1 MTVYNMNNKAM
12 RCYGRIKHT
21 GSKTDNEPIIF
32 LALETD
38 GKPGFS
44 KILFH
49 TRIRDNDM
57 REELIRLVQSEAVQ
71 RKPDKLWKVLQNATF
86 TTAPNQSMFNV
97 LYGMDVIRD
106 FPQEHLVYEGVNNEY
121 PSVTQVLDSIQV
133 YENANLMQKEGVSA
147 KLANNVTEQ
156 EAKVNG
162 RLNSFEERIGK
173 MEDMLSKMFEM
184 QENIL
189 KGTTAAKASSK
200 KVLKD
205 EPVAVKAEK
214 KPEPVVEQEAPEDE
228 FEVGLPPR
236 VC

>member
-1 MTVYNMNNKAM
+1 MTVYNMNNQAM

-21 GSKTDNEPIIF
+21 GSKTDNEPVIF

-86 TTAPNQSMFNV
+86 TTAPNKSMFNV

-106 FPQEHLVYEGVNNEY
+106 FPQEHLVYEGINNEY
-121 PSVTQVLDSIQV
+121 PSVTQVLDSIRV
-133 YENANLMQKEGVSA
+133 YENANLMKKEGVTA
-147 KLANNVTEQ
+147 KLVNNVSEQ
-156 EAKVNG
+156 EAKVNT
-162 RLNSFEERIGK
+162 RLNLFEDRIAK

-189 KGTTAAKASSK
+189 KGTSCSKTASK

-205 EPVAVKAEK
+205 EPVVETVEPKS
-214 KPEPVVEQEAPEDE
+214 EPVVEPAVEDE

>member
-1 MTVYNMNNKAM
+1 MTVYNMNNQAM

-21 GSKTDNEPIIF
+21 GSKTDNEPVIF

-86 TTAPNQSMFNV
+86 TTAPNKSMFNV

-106 FPQEHLVYEGVNNEY
+106 FPQEYLVYEGINNEY
-121 PSVTQVLDSIQV
+121 PSVTQVLDSIRV
-133 YENANLMQKEGVSA
+133 YENANLMKKEGVTA
-147 KLANNVTEQ
+147 KLVNNVSEQ
-156 EAKVNG
+156 EAKVNT
-162 RLNSFEERIGK
+162 RLNLFEDRIAK

-189 KGTTAAKASSK
+189 KGTSGFKTASK

-205 EPVAVKAEK
+205 EPVVETIEPKS
-214 KPEPVVEQEAPEDE
+214 EPVVEPAVEDE

>member
-1 MTVYNMNNKAM
+1 MTVYNMNNQAM

-21 GSKTDNEPIIF
+21 GSKTDNEPVIF

-71 RKPDKLWKVLQNATF
+71 RKPDQLWKVLQNATF
-86 TTAPNQSMFNV
+86 TTAPNKSMFNV

-106 FPQEHLVYEGVNNEY
+106 FPQEHLVYEGINNEY
-121 PSVTQVLDSIQV
+121 PSVTQVLDSIRV
-133 YENANLMQKEGVSA
+133 YENANLMKKEGVTA
-147 KLANNVTEQ
+147 KLVNNVSEQ
-156 EAKVNG
+156 EAKVNT
-162 RLNSFEERIGK
+162 RLNLFEDRIAK

-189 KGTTAAKASSK
+189 KGTSGSKIASK

-205 EPVAVKAEK
+205 EPVVETVEPKS
-214 KPEPVVEQEAPEDE
+214 EPVVEPAVEDE